1 MEKKYAAYDLHLHS
15 LWSYDACTPPEY
27 YFSRAKEL
35 NLRAFAVT
43 DHHNFDA
50 FEEVLS
56 AVSTLYAS
64 GFPAFPRRNC
74 RRYLTL
80 IMNFNGNGAIRSA
93 VFCRSAGTTTL
104 VQTARNSCVSTVL
117 NGLSQNRA

>member
-1 MEKKYAAYDLHLHS
+1 MGKKYAAYDLHRHS

-50 FEEVLS
+50 FEDILET
-56 AVSTLYAS
+56 AKDINQRTNTL
-64 GFPAFPRRNC
+64 
-74 RRYLTL
+74 
-80 IMNFNGNGAIRSA
+80 
-93 VFCRSAGTTTL
+93 
-104 VQTARNSCVSTVL
+104 
-117 NGLSQNRA
+117 